1 MKDEV
6 IKSKPTIHSLP
17 GADFRYGKP
26 ETKDSE
32 GVYERN
38 PHAVTHHWQV
48 HTSTSPTDPEK
59 DYQRLNAMSVAQR
72 FLKPRAVAEFRKRA
86 DVRVQRREG
95 TLPKPPKLPSNLRF
109 GVPSEASDS
118 MKEIM
123 TNGCG
128 NAAAAR
134 LRLNYLQESREKSSV
149 KPRTLCPWLKPAVR
163 SCSSPCSN

>member
-1 MKDEV
+1 
-6 IKSKPTIHSLP
+6 
-17 GADFRYGKP
+17 
-26 ETKDSE
+26 
-32 GVYERN
+32 
-38 PHAVTHHWQV
+38 
-48 HTSTSPTDPEK
+48 
-59 DYQRLNAMSVAQR
+59 MSVAQR

-86 DVRVQRREG
+86 YVRVQRREG

-149 KPRTLCPWLKPAVR
+149 KPRTR
-163 SCSSPCSN
+163 SLPLAKARSAQLQSPCSN